1 MEVNQYLEMFIEE
14 SKDHLQA
21 CSEHLLELEKNPDDL
36 AIVGEIFRSAHTLKG
51 MSATMG
57 FEDLADLTHKME
69 NVLDAIRNEKIH
81 VTPEILDV
89 VFESVDHLEEMV
101 MDIANGGDG
110 KRDVSSTVAQLK
122 RIELGEYAIPEVVA
136 TTETPVT
143 AVASVLEYDSFE
155 QTVITQSAEQ
165 GFNAFEISVRLRED
179 CLLKAA
185 RVFMVFEILEKVG
198 DVIKSNPSVEK
209 LEDEQFD
216 QQFYIAFV
224 TKESAEDIQKKI
236 MKVSEVEEVTVASI
250 ETTVTAVA
258 SVLEY
263 DSFEETVIAQSAEQG
278 FNAFEISVR
287 LREDCLLKAARV
299 FMVFEIL
306 EKDGDVIKSNPS
318 VDKLEDEQFDQQFY
332 VAFVTKESAE
342 DMQKKIMKVSEVEE
356 VIVATLE
363 QKQFSEKEQAIQEV
377 TATATIEPEAKPV
390 TTPANNIPA
399 PKPAK
404 AEAPAKA
411 DKSHAPVGNKTIR
424 VNIER
429 LDILM
434 NLFEELVIDR
444 GRLQSIATEVNHG
457 ELNET
462 VERMSRVMGDLQ
474 TIILTMRMVPV
485 ETVFNRFPKMIR
497 QLSRDLNKKIN
508 LEIIGAETELDRTVI
523 DEIGDPLVHLIRN
536 SVDHGIENPT
546 ARLAKGKPEEGT
558 VVLRAYHSGNYVF
571 IEIEDDGAGINREKV
586 LAKAISKGIV
596 TQEQS
601 YSMSDKQINELILA
615 SGFSTADVISDVS
628 GRGVGLDVVKTTIE
642 SLGGNISIESTQDV
656 GSIFSIQ
663 LPLTLSIISVMLVE
677 IEKEIY
683 AIPLSSIIE
692 TSIIRSSEIMNAHNQ
707 KVIDFRGKVVP
718 LVFLE
723 EIFEVP
729 RKEPQVD
736 EFHSVVIV
744 RKGEKLA
751 GLVVDS
757 FIGQQEIVLKSLGNY
772 LTNIFAISG
781 ATILGNGKVALIVD
795 CNALIK

>member
-14 SKDHLQA
+14 SKEHLQA
-21 CSEHLLELEKNPDDL
+21 CSEHLLELEKNPEDL

-81 VTPEILDV
+81 VSPEILDV

-122 RIELGEYAIPEVVA
+122 RIELGEEAIPEVVA
-136 TTETPVT
+136 TIEAP
-143 AVASVLEYDSFE
+143 
-155 QTVITQSAEQ
+155 SA
-165 GFNAFEISVRLRED
+165 
-179 CLLKAA
+179 
-185 RVFMVFEILEKVG
+185 
-198 DVIKSNPSVEK
+198 P
-209 LEDEQFD
+209 
-216 QQFYIAFV
+216 
-224 TKESAEDIQKKI
+224 
-236 MKVSEVEEVTVASI
+236 
-250 ETTVTAVA
+250 AVA

-263 DSFEETVIAQSAEQG
+263 DSFEETVISQSAEQG
-278 FNAFEISVR
+278 FNAYEISVK

-306 EKDGDVIKSNPS
+306 EKDGDVIKSSPS
-318 VDKLEDEQFDQQFY
+318 VEKLEDEQFDQQFH

-356 VIVATLE
+356 VNVATID
-363 QKQFSEKEQAIQEV
+363 QKQFSEKEFQVNEEV
-377 TATATIEPEAKPV
+377 AVTTTAQVEVVDKAAAAPENNTPAAKSAKTAT
-390 TTPANNIPA
+390 
-399 PKPAK
+399 
-404 AEAPAKA
+404 PAKA

-546 ARLAKGKPEEGT
+546 ARRAKGKPEEGT

-571 IEIEDDGAGINREKV
+571 IEIEDDGAGINRDKV
-586 LAKAISKGIV
+586 LAKAISKGVV

-729 RKEPQVD
+729 RKEQQDD